1 MPQNDSNQNKKFNS
15 VLQDRVNKD
24 KEIEQKNNELRKE
37 FGIEEGRTVGIKV
50 QKDNALIGIWKIIK
64 DIIGSIASV
73 AIIALAIVGAIALI
87 HPGTR
92 ELLLIIWKDSL
103 EQIKTFAP
111 FLPI

>member
-1 MPQNDSNQNKKFNS
+1 MPQNETNQNKKFNS
-15 VLQDRVNKD
+15 VLQERVNKD
-24 KEIEQKNNELRKE
+24 KEIEQKNDELRKE
-37 FGIEEGRTVGIKV
+37 YGIEEGRTVGIKV
-50 QKDNALIGIWKIIK
+50 QKDNAIIGIWKVMK
-64 DIIGSIASV
+64 DIIRSISSV
-73 AIIALAIVGAIALI
+73 IIIALAIVGAISLI

>member
-1 MPQNDSNQNKKFNS
+1 MVQNDINQNKKFNS

-87 HPGTR
+87 HPSTR